1 MAEPQEALR
10 AAAACG
16 ARGPLWIPVSALSS
30 TPLGRLA
37 RLAAAR
43 ARSFVAPASDFSL
56 LGAVVGALAPRPVA
70 PARGALPVACA
81 AARRSRR
88 ST

>member
-1 MAEPQEALR
+1 MRR
-10 AAAACG
+10 A
-16 ARGPLWIPVSALSS
+16 GPLWIPVSALSS

-43 ARSFVAPASDFSL
+43 ARSFVAPASDFAL
-56 LGAVVGALAPRPVA
+56 LGAVVGALALRPVA

-81 AARRSRR
+81 AARGSPPTR
-88 ST
+88 